1 MKELLEVR
9 FHGRGGQGVVTAS
22 RLLAEAALLEGKFV
36 QGFPLFGP
44 EREGAPVKAF
54 TRISSSPIRTRSQIY
69 TPDIVV
75 VLDPTLVRVEN
86 VVDGLKDGGWLIVN
100 TAKRPEAVKSEVGAK
115 VKVATVNAT
124 RIALEIFG
132 APRVNA
138 PILGS
143 LVRAVQLVKLD
154 SLMKAARSAFSGRTA
169 ESNIR
174 AIERAYKET
183 MLEGV
188 NA

>member
-1 MKELLEVR
+1 MKDLLEVR

-22 RLLAEAALLEGKFV
+22 RLLAEAALFEGKFV

-54 TRISSSPIRTRSQIY
+54 TRISSSPIRVRTQIY
-69 TPDIVV
+69 TPDVVV
-75 VLDPTLVRVEN
+75 VLDPTLVKVEK
-86 VVDGLKDGGWLIVN
+86 VTDGLKDGGWLIVN
-100 TAKRPEAVKSEVGAK
+100 TAKSPMDVKSEVGVR

-124 RIALEIFG
+124 KIALEVFG

-143 LVRAVQLVKLD
+143 LVRAVQLVSLD
-154 SLMKAARSAFSGRTA
+154 SLLKATRSSFSGRVA
-169 ESNIR
+169 ESNVR
-174 AIERAYKET
+174 AIERAYNET
-183 MLEGV
+183 MLEED
-188 NA
+188 